1 MDHLQKSLVEQRQ
14 HAADV
19 SLSSSFTHQTVYK
32 HHIACCILWMQDCS
46 VTAHCATDAGLKKP
60 FDCNANLKCLL
71 AQAPLRLTLKAL
83 LQYAFSCLT
92 AYHVF
97 DRYIFTD
104 SHHHLWQQPSKLYN
118 MPVTLDCEV
127 QSEMKCAQLAQQDAE
142 LAAAKQ
148 ESATCLAAHQ
158 DFQRVRPATYVH
170 SMACKSLSLFKQA
183 IETFTRLVL
192 HMCNTFS

>member
-1 MDHLQKSLVEQRQ
+1 M
-14 HAADV
+14 
-19 SLSSSFTHQTVYK
+19 
-32 HHIACCILWMQDCS
+32 
-46 VTAHCATDAGLKKP
+46 
-60 FDCNANLKCLL
+60 
-71 AQAPLRLTLKAL
+71 
-83 LQYAFSCLT
+83 
-92 AYHVF
+92 
-97 DRYIFTD
+97 
-104 SHHHLWQQPSKLYN
+104 WQQPSKLYN

-148 ESATCLAAHQ
+148 ESATRLAAHQ